1 MTIKTLVA
9 YKRRG
14 AIESLPPKEAKA
26 LVNQLHEKGYQER
39 TGDFEKLIPILDRNE
54 YTTATVNL
62 KDEAQQQ
69 LFRRVISTYGVFC

>member
-14 AIESLPPKEAKA
+14 AIESLPPEQAKE

-39 TGDFEKLIPILDRNE
+39 TGEFEKLIPILERNE
-54 YTTATVNL
+54 YTTTTVNL